1 MSAMDQVFIKA
12 YGKGALSHAAERAPA
27 VAPPPPP
34 VPPLRHDAPVNAY
47 AAPTAPSVAN
57 VATGVEGASSF
68 VPLSDWAA
76 RTSAV
81 PAPHLHLKPKP
92 PTPTST
98 TAKFA
103 AAPLVNSPG
112 LVNGESSLPPAAAH
126 ATPVAWEA
134 HSLLASFEVARFNWP
149 GRVSQITTAAS
160 SGFANLAALIAQ
172 RSREGRKVLAI
183 TSTQRGEGRSTLALA
198 VARMIGNRNV
208 RVALVDAD
216 FASPKLG
223 EQLQLA
229 IDIGW
234 EDVLAGDQPLRE
246 ALIESLADRVT
257 LLPLRSALPEPAAND
272 RHLVAETIEQL
283 RRAYD
288 LVVIDLGP
296 LGDDTAALDFAAIF
310 HGARL
315 DDALVI
321 RDIHRTTH
329 DDLKRV
335 GRRLSAAGVGHWDVV
350 ENFVE
355 S

>member
-12 YGKGALSHAAERAPA
+12 YGKGAMSHAADRVPH
-27 VAPPPPP
+27 VIPPSPP
-34 VPPLRHDAPVNAY
+34 VPPMRHDPGPI
-47 AAPTAPSVAN
+47 APTVVGEPSL
-57 VATGVEGASSF
+57 TPSSGGF

-76 RTSAV
+76 KASTV

-92 PTPTST
+92 PTP
-98 TAKFA
+98 
-103 AAPLVNSPG
+103 APT
-112 LVNGESSLPPAAAH
+112 LPPIVSEQPALSPTVPAG
-126 ATPVAWEA
+126 WDYQ
-134 HSLLASFEVARFNWP
+134 SLFASFEVARFNWP
-149 GRVSQITTAAS
+149 SRVSQLTTAAAA
-160 SGFANLAALIAQ
+160 GFTALATLIAQ

-183 TSTQRGEGRSTLALA
+183 ASTHRGEGRSTIAQA

-216 FASPKLG
+216 FQRPQLG

-229 IDIGW
+229 IAVGW

-246 ALIESLADRVT
+246 ALIESMADRVT
-257 LLPLRSALPEPAAND
+257 LLPLRAALPEPAVND

-283 RRAYD
+283 RRSFD

-310 HGARL
+310 HDARI
-315 DDALVI
+315 DDALVV
-321 RDIHRTTH
+321 RDVHNTTQ

-350 ENFVE
+350 ENYCT
-355 S
+355 

>member
-12 YGKGALSHAAERAPA
+12 YGKGALHHANDRTPP
-27 VAPPPPP
+27 VVPPPPP
-34 VPPLRHDAPVNAY
+34 VPPLRDDAAH
-47 AAPTAPSVAN
+47 AATVSSMPPQ
-57 VATGVEGASSF
+57 GDGASSF
-68 VPLSDWAA
+68 VSLSDWTA

-81 PAPHLHLKPKP
+81 PAPHLHLKPKSP
-92 PTPTST
+92 PQGGTSG
-98 TAKFA
+98 KFA
-103 AAPLVNSPG
+103 AAPLLNLPASVANEASTAPTPP
-112 LVNGESSLPPAAAH
+112 LPATSSWEPSALLP
-126 ATPVAWEA
+126 
-134 HSLLASFEVARFNWP
+134 SFEVARFNWP
-149 GRVSQITTAAS
+149 GRVSQITTAAA

-246 ALIESLADRVT
+246 ALIESIADRVT
-257 LLPLRSALPEPAAND
+257 LLPLRSSLSEPAAND

-283 RRAYD
+283 RRSYD
-288 LVVIDLGP
+288 LVVIDCGP

-315 DDALVI
+315 DDTLVI
-321 RDIHRTTH
+321 RDIHRTTQ

-350 ENFVE
+350 ENFVD